1 MSEVI
6 SGRSILSWKNENL
19 DKDSLADRGV
29 FSILKPMDDMTFRA
43 LFEHSS
49 LGIIISNE
57 DGVIEKSNPY
67 AAKIFGYGESELN
80 GQKVEVLLPLPLRER
95 HISYRE
101 KYTKNPQ
108 PRAMG
113 SNLNLMALKK
123 NGQEFPV
130 EISLTH
136 FEHNG
141 QTRIVSFVNDIT
153 ERKQAENSLIRMKD
167 ELEGK
172 VKERTK
178 ELSDAL
184 LELSHTN
191 EGLQQEMEQRK
202 KIESQIRTMLEKE
215 KELNELKSRFVSMA
229 SHEFRTPLG
238 GILTSV
244 SLIGKYPKTEEAPK
258 REKHIQNIKKS
269 VRNLTNILNDF
280 LSMDKLEQGKISSVS
295 SEFDLIKF
303 INDTVDELRETVSQE
318 RVINVE
324 HTESVMTVHQDRE
337 MIRNVLINLVSN
349 AIKYS
354 PEESKVFIRTRKM
367 GNTVR
372 IDIEDQGMGIPQD
385 DQKHLFE
392 RFFRAKNV
400 TNLQG
405 TGLGLNIVKR
415 YLDLMGGEIT
425 FTSIENQGTTF
436 KILLPL
442 EK

>member
-1 MSEVI
+1 
-6 SGRSILSWKNENL
+6 
-19 DKDSLADRGV
+19 
-29 FSILKPMDDMTFRA
+29 MTFKA

-57 DGVIEKSNPY
+57 DGIIEKSNPW
-67 AAKIFGYGESELN
+67 AERIFGYDEGELV
-80 GQKVEVLLPLPLRER
+80 GKLVEVLLPAHLRER
-95 HISYRE
+95 HIEYRHS
-101 KYTKNPQ
+101 YTKNPH

-113 SNLNLMALKK
+113 SNLNLLAVKK
-123 NGQEFPV
+123 SGKEFPV
-130 EISLTH
+130 EISLTW
-136 FEHNG
+136 FVSDG
-141 QTRIVSFVNDIT
+141 KMQIVSFVNDIT
-153 ERKQAENSLIRMKD
+153 VRKQAENDLIKMKN

-184 LELSHTN
+184 MELSHTN

-202 KIESQIRTMLEKE
+202 KVEAQIRTMLEKE

-244 SLIGKYPKTEEAPK
+244 SLIDRYSSPEDAPK
-258 REKHIQNIKKS
+258 REKHIQKIKKS

-280 LSMDKLEQGKISSVS
+280 LSLDKLEQGKVS
-295 SEFDLIKF
+295 TSPSEFDINHF
-303 INDTVDELRETVSQE
+303 IDDTVEELRETSSNE
-318 RVINVE
+318 RMITVE
-324 HTESVMTVHQDRE
+324 HAEPVLTVFQDRE

-354 PEESKVFIRTRKM
+354 PDGGMVFVRTRKA

-372 IDIEDQGMGIPQD
+372 IEIEDQGMGIPAE

-415 YLDLMGGEIT
+415 YLDMMGGEIT
-425 FTSIENQGTTF
+425 FTSIENKGTTF
-436 KILLPL
+436 KVSLPV
-442 EK
+442 EKR